1 MTHALFIQFTVTFS
15 MTCIIH
21 RQLGEKLAELGNIL
35 LVTGGFFG
43 VGDTVARNY
52 NERCIESK
60 KTCSVWHVLPE
71 KDCQVGNCFASITY
85 F

>member
-1 MTHALFIQFTVTFS
+1 

-21 RQLGEKLAELGNIL
+21 RQLGEKLAEIDNTL
-35 LVTGGFFG
+35 LATGGFFG
-43 VGDTVARNY
+43 VGDTVARSY

-60 KTCSVWHVLPE
+60 KVCSVWHVLPE
-71 KDCQVGNCFASITY
+71 KDCQVGNYFTNITL